1 MRIRRMDC
9 AVNPYRV
16 PAKSAEADGRL
27 QRRDLAI
34 FYVTLFVWAIS
45 ALRAILGAMHHEHAN
60 ADLALA
66 YVLAVAIPWL
76 ARRAM

>member
-1 MRIRRMDC
+1 MRIRRTEC

-16 PAKSAEADGRL
+16 PAKSAAASRS
-27 QRRDLAI
+27 RRDSTIL
-34 FYVTLFVWAIS
+34 YVTLFVWAIS
-45 ALRAILGAMHHEHAN
+45 ALRAIVGAMHHEHAN

-76 ARRAM
+76 ARF